1 MHRIAIAGLSVHET
15 DVAGLEQ
22 AKARLVGSKGVDREI
37 ADRLGAS
44 ELVVISTCNR
54 LEISFARE
62 AGHLPS
68 RADVDELASTLAIEP
83 ELAQRFH
90 FFTGRDAVRHLFRV
104 AASLDSLVL
113 GEDQI
118 LAQVRDAH
126 KRAEDELMVGKLLG
140 TLFKPRSTRARK
152 CARRPSSRAGR
163 SRSRR
168 SRSSTS
174 SVASA
179 ASSPR
184 SRLWGAGEMARLAA
198 LGAREMGFQIG
209 WVASRTRE
217 RGEPLAKE
225 FGAQWIDA
233 RSPAAD
239 ELALDALISA
249 TTSPGFVRSAAQLSA
264 HAARAPLGTGLLAVD
279 LALPRDLEPTSDPK
293 VEVVDLEKL
302 RETAERN
309 RLARVA
315 AARDAERL
323 VERLSRGLRR
333 ARRRQT
339 RRRSARRALGATHD
353 IFEREL
359 GGLFTGP
366 LADLDDERRRAVERW
381 ARQTFGRIEHAPIA
395 TIKRWSTRSP
405 RAERKRN
412 DPKRKRRESERE
424 RRVPEPTRREPEP
437 TRRKSE

>member
-140 TLFKPRSTRARK
+140 TLFQAAEHAGKEVRSKTEL
-152 CARRPSSRAGR
+152 ARRPISVSTLAVEHVV
-163 SRSRR
+163 RR
-168 SRSSTS
+168 FRGKQP
-174 SVASA
+174 ALA
-179 ASSPR
+179 
-184 SRLWGAGEMARLAA
+184 LWGAGEMARLAA
-198 LGAREMGFQIG
+198 LCAREMGFQIG

-249 TTSPGFVRSAAQLSA
+249 TTSPGFVRSTAQLSA
-264 HAARAPLGTGLLAVD
+264 YAARSPLGTGLLAVD

-293 VEVVDLEKL
+293 VELVDLEKL

-323 VERLSRGLRR
+323 VERQVEVYAERDVGKRAAEALAELS
-333 ARRRQT
+333 
-339 RRRSARRALGATHD
+339 GATHD

-366 LADLDDERRRAVERW
+366 LADLDDERRRAIERW

-395 TIKRWSTRSP
+395 TIKRLVHEIAARG
-405 RAERKRN
+405 AETK
-412 DPKRKRRESERE
+412 
-424 RRVPEPTRREPEP
+424 
-437 TRRKSE
+437 